1 MKKVIHILIL
11 VLLAMAITGCNKKD
25 CNGDLDGLWQL
36 TQWRDKNN
44 TVKATK
50 EDMIFYAFQLQMAS
64 FRKLSGEDFFMRSS
78 LKVSPEQI
86 CIYNPIEY
94 LGNGHDEI
102 KPMSILSPVGVPE
115 DGIFWILVL
124 DDSTMELKTN
134 NDDVLIFRKY

>member
-1 MKKVIHILIL
+1 M
-11 VLLAMAITGCNKKD
+11 AMTITSCNKKD

-36 TQWRDKNN
+36 THWRDKDN

-64 FRKLSGEDFFMRSS
+64 FRKQNGEDYFMRSS

-86 CIYNPIEY
+86 LIYNPVDY

-102 KPMSILSPVGVPE
+102 KPMSILSCVGVPE
-115 DGIFWILVL
+115 DGILWVQVL
-124 DDSTMELKTN
+124 NGSTMELKTN
-134 NDDVLIFRKY
+134 NGEVLVFRKY